1 MKYRIDN
8 LQYCNWSRDIFQI
21 NREANLDAVH
31 VTVVYHEDYD
41 EFIQRTK
48 EWKNFF
54 NENKSE
60 NKNFFIITTISNKDF
75 FINKIKLE
83 KKNIFFLC
91 QKNIKVDINHNY
103 NVFKYPINIYNLIE
117 KINIQLIKYKY
128 SFQSKIRVKNYSLD
142 LNSRTIS
149 IENKSLKLTER
160 EMENILFLNDCKTP
174 QKINDLQNKVWSYS
188 SELET
193 HTVETHIYRLRKK
206 ISNNFQDEHF
216 IISTD
221 NGYLIEWKKKF

>member
-1 MKYRIDN
+1 MIKQNINIVGVPILYNILEEIKEN
-8 LQYCNWSRDIFQI
+8 LSFKIENF
-21 NREANLDAVH
+21 
-31 VTVVYHEDYD
+31 
-41 EFIQRTK
+41 TK
-48 EWKNFF
+48 PNDFLNFY
-54 NENKSE
+54 NQDKSE

-83 KKNIFFLC
+83 RKNIFFLC

-160 EMENILFLNDCKTP
+160 EMEIILFLNDCKTP
-174 QKINDLQNKVWSYS
+174 QKINDLQNKVWNYS
-188 SELET
+188 SDLET

-206 ISNNFQDEHF
+206 ISNSFQDEHF

-221 NGYLIEWKKKF
+221 NGYFIE

>member
-1 MKYRIDN
+1 MIKQNINIVGVPILYNILEEIKEN
-8 LQYCNWSRDIFQI
+8 LSFKIENFTK
-21 NREANLDAVH
+21 LD
-31 VTVVYHEDYD
+31 D
-41 EFIQRTK
+41 FL
-48 EWKNFF
+48 NFF
-54 NENKSE
+54 NEDKSE

-83 KKNIFFLC
+83 RKNIFFLC

-160 EMENILFLNDCKTP
+160 EMEIILFLNDCKTP

-206 ISNNFQDEHF
+206 ISNSFQDEHF
-216 IISTD
+216 IISTN
-221 NGYLIEWKKKF
+221 NGYFIE

>member
-1 MKYRIDN
+1 MIKQNINIVGVPILYNILEEIKEN
-8 LQYCNWSRDIFQI
+8 LSFKIENF
-21 NREANLDAVH
+21 
-31 VTVVYHEDYD
+31 
-41 EFIQRTK
+41 TK
-48 EWKNFF
+48 PNDFLNFY
-54 NENKSE
+54 NKDKSE

-160 EMENILFLNDCKTP
+160 EMEIILFLNDYKTP

-206 ISNNFQDEHF
+206 ISNSFQDEHF

-221 NGYLIEWKKKF
+221 NGYFIE

>member
-1 MKYRIDN
+1 MIKQNINIVGVPILYNILEEIKEN
-8 LQYCNWSRDIFQI
+8 LSFKIENFTK
-21 NREANLDAVH
+21 LD
-31 VTVVYHEDYD
+31 D
-41 EFIQRTK
+41 FL
-48 EWKNFF
+48 NFF
-54 NENKSE
+54 NEDKSE

-83 KKNIFFLC
+83 EKNIFFLC
-91 QKNIKVDINHNY
+91 QKNIKVDIDHNY

-160 EMENILFLNDCKTP
+160 EMEIILFLNDCKTP

-188 SELET
+188 SGLET

-206 ISNNFQDEHF
+206 ISNSFQDEHF

-221 NGYLIEWKKKF
+221 NGYFIE

>member
-1 MKYRIDN
+1 MIKQNINIVGVPILYNILEEIKEN
-8 LQYCNWSRDIFQI
+8 LSFKIENFTK
-21 NREANLDAVH
+21 LD
-31 VTVVYHEDYD
+31 D
-41 EFIQRTK
+41 FL
-48 EWKNFF
+48 NFF
-54 NENKSE
+54 NKDKSE

-91 QKNIKVDINHNY
+91 HKNSKVDINHNY

-160 EMENILFLNDCKTP
+160 EMEIILFLNDCKTP

-188 SELET
+188 SGLET

-206 ISNNFQDEHF
+206 ISNSFQDEHF

-221 NGYLIEWKKKF
+221 NGYFIE

>member
-1 MKYRIDN
+1 MIKQNINIVDVPILYNILEEIKEN
-8 LQYCNWSRDIFQI
+8 LSFKIENF
-21 NREANLDAVH
+21 
-31 VTVVYHEDYD
+31 
-41 EFIQRTK
+41 TK
-48 EWKNFF
+48 PDDFLNFF
-54 NENKSE
+54 SKDKSK
-60 NKNFFIITTISNKDF
+60 NKNLFIITTISNKDF

-128 SFQSKIRVKNYSLD
+128 NFQSKIRVKNYSLD

-160 EMENILFLNDCKTP
+160 EMEIILFLNDCKTP

-188 SELET
+188 SDLET

-206 ISNNFQDEHF
+206 ISNSFQDEHF

-221 NGYLIEWKKKF
+221 NGYFIE

>member
-1 MKYRIDN
+1 MIKQNINIVGVPIVYNILEEIKEN
-8 LQYCNWSRDIFQI
+8 LSFKIENFTK
-21 NREANLDAVH
+21 LD
-31 VTVVYHEDYD
+31 D
-41 EFIQRTK
+41 FL
-48 EWKNFF
+48 NFF
-54 NENKSE
+54 NEDKSE

-91 QKNIKVDINHNY
+91 QKNSKVDINHNY

-160 EMENILFLNDCKTP
+160 EMEIILFLNDCKTP

-188 SELET
+188 SGLET

-206 ISNNFQDEHF
+206 ISNSFQDEHF

-221 NGYLIEWKKKF
+221 NGYFIE

>member
-1 MKYRIDN
+1 MIKQNINIVGVPILYNILEEIKEN
-8 LQYCNWSRDIFQI
+8 LSFKIENFTK
-21 NREANLDAVH
+21 LD
-31 VTVVYHEDYD
+31 D
-41 EFIQRTK
+41 FL
-48 EWKNFF
+48 NFF
-54 NENKSE
+54 NKGKSE

-91 QKNIKVDINHNY
+91 QKNSKVDINHNY

-160 EMENILFLNDCKTP
+160 EMEIILFLNDCKTP

-206 ISNNFQDEHF
+206 ISNSFQDEHF

-221 NGYLIEWKKKF
+221 NGYFIE

>member
-1 MKYRIDN
+1 MIKQNINIVGMPILYNILEEIKEN
-8 LQYCNWSRDIFQI
+8 LSFKIENFTK
-21 NREANLDAVH
+21 LD
-31 VTVVYHEDYD
+31 D
-41 EFIQRTK
+41 FL
-48 EWKNFF
+48 NFF
-54 NENKSE
+54 NEDKSE

-160 EMENILFLNDCKTP
+160 EMEIILFLNDCKTP

-188 SELET
+188 SGLET

-221 NGYLIEWKKKF
+221 NGYFIE

>member
-1 MKYRIDN
+1 MIKQNINIVGVPILYNILEEIKEN
-8 LQYCNWSRDIFQI
+8 LSFKIENFTK
-21 NREANLDAVH
+21 LD
-31 VTVVYHEDYD
+31 D
-41 EFIQRTK
+41 FL
-48 EWKNFF
+48 NFF

-75 FINKIKLE
+75 FINKLKLE
-83 KKNIFFLC
+83 RKNIFFLC
-91 QKNIKVDINHNY
+91 QKNIKVNINHNY

-160 EMENILFLNDCKTP
+160 EMEIILFLNDCKTP

-188 SELET
+188 SGLET

-206 ISNNFQDEHF
+206 ISNSFQDEHF

-221 NGYLIEWKKKF
+221 NGYFIE

>member
-1 MKYRIDN
+1 MIKQNINIVGVPILYNILEEIKEN
-8 LQYCNWSRDIFQI
+8 LSFKIENFTK
-21 NREANLDAVH
+21 LD
-31 VTVVYHEDYD
+31 D
-41 EFIQRTK
+41 FL
-48 EWKNFF
+48 NFF
-54 NENKSE
+54 NEDKSE

-91 QKNIKVDINHNY
+91 QKNSKVDINHNY

-117 KINIQLIKYKY
+117 KINVQLIKYKY

-160 EMENILFLNDCKTP
+160 EMEIILFLNDCKTP

-188 SELET
+188 SGLET

-206 ISNNFQDEHF
+206 ISNSFQDENF

-221 NGYLIEWKKKF
+221 NGYFIE

>member
-1 MKYRIDN
+1 MIKQNINIVGMPILYNILEEIKEN
-8 LQYCNWSRDIFQI
+8 LSFKIENF
-21 NREANLDAVH
+21 
-31 VTVVYHEDYD
+31 
-41 EFIQRTK
+41 TK
-48 EWKNFF
+48 PDDFLNFF

-91 QKNIKVDINHNY
+91 QKNIKIDINHNY

-128 SFQSKIRVKNYSLD
+128 SFQSNIRVKNYSLD
-142 LNSRTIS
+142 LNSRTIY

-160 EMENILFLNDCKTP
+160 EMEIILFLNDCKTP

-188 SELET
+188 SDLET

-206 ISNNFQDEHF
+206 ISNSFQDEHF

-221 NGYLIEWKKKF
+221 NGYFIE

>member
-1 MKYRIDN
+1 MIKQNIGIVGIPILYNILEEIKDN
-8 LQYCNWSRDIFQI
+8 LSFK
-21 NREANLDAVH
+21 V
-31 VTVVYHEDYD
+31 
-41 EFIQRTK
+41 
-48 EWKNFF
+48 KNF
-54 NENKSE
+54 NENNDFSKFLIDNKAG
-60 NKNFFIITTISNKDF
+60 NKNYFIITSINNKDF
-75 FINKIKLE
+75 FLKKIKMDL
-83 KKNIFFLC
+83 KNIFFLC
-91 QKNIKVDINHNY
+91 QKNSKVDVNHNY

-128 SFQSKIRVKNYSLD
+128 NFQSKIRVKNYSLD

-160 EMENILFLNDCKTP
+160 EMEIILFLNDCKTP

-193 HTVETHIYRLRKK
+193 HTVETHIYSLRKK

-221 NGYLIEWKKKF
+221 NGYLIE

>member
-1 MKYRIDN
+1 MIKQNINIVGVPILYNILEEIKEN
-8 LQYCNWSRDIFQI
+8 LSFKIENFTK
-21 NREANLDAVH
+21 LD
-31 VTVVYHEDYD
+31 D
-41 EFIQRTK
+41 FL
-48 EWKNFF
+48 NFF
-54 NENKSE
+54 NEDKSE

-83 KKNIFFLC
+83 RKNIFFLC

-160 EMENILFLNDCKTP
+160 EMEIILFLNDCKTP

-188 SELET
+188 SGLET

-221 NGYLIEWKKKF
+221 NGYFIE

>member
-1 MKYRIDN
+1 MIKQNINIVGVPILYNILEEIKEN
-8 LQYCNWSRDIFQI
+8 LSFKIENF
-21 NREANLDAVH
+21 
-31 VTVVYHEDYD
+31 
-41 EFIQRTK
+41 TK
-48 EWKNFF
+48 LNDFLNFY
-54 NENKSE
+54 NKDKSE

-83 KKNIFFLC
+83 RKNIFFLC
-91 QKNIKVDINHNY
+91 QKKIKVDIDHNY

-160 EMENILFLNDCKTP
+160 EMEIILFLNDCKTP

-188 SELET
+188 SGLET

-206 ISNNFQDEHF
+206 ISNSFQDEHF

-221 NGYLIEWKKKF
+221 NGYFIE

>member
-1 MKYRIDN
+1 MIKQNINIVGMPILYNILEEIKEN
-8 LQYCNWSRDIFQI
+8 LSFKIENFTK
-21 NREANLDAVH
+21 LD
-31 VTVVYHEDYD
+31 D
-41 EFIQRTK
+41 FL
-48 EWKNFF
+48 NFF
-54 NENKSE
+54 NKDKSE
-60 NKNFFIITTISNKDF
+60 NKNFFIITKISNKDF

-83 KKNIFFLC
+83 RKNIFFLC

-103 NVFKYPINIYNLIE
+103 NVFQYPINIYNLIE

-160 EMENILFLNDCKTP
+160 EMEIILFLNDCKTP

-188 SELET
+188 AELET

-206 ISNNFQDEHF
+206 ISNSFQDEHF

-221 NGYLIEWKKKF
+221 NGYFIE

>member
-1 MKYRIDN
+1 MIKQNINIVGMPILYNILEEIKEN
-8 LQYCNWSRDIFQI
+8 LSFKIENFTK
-21 NREANLDAVH
+21 LD
-31 VTVVYHEDYD
+31 D
-41 EFIQRTK
+41 FL
-48 EWKNFF
+48 NFF
-54 NENKSE
+54 NKDKSE

-128 SFQSKIRVKNYSLD
+128 NFQSKIRVKNYSLD

-160 EMENILFLNDCKTP
+160 EMEIILFLNDCKTP

-188 SELET
+188 SGLET

-221 NGYLIEWKKKF
+221 NGYFIE

>member
-1 MKYRIDN
+1 MIKQNINIVGVPILYNILEEIKEN
-8 LQYCNWSRDIFQI
+8 LSFKIENFTK
-21 NREANLDAVH
+21 LD
-31 VTVVYHEDYD
+31 D
-41 EFIQRTK
+41 FL
-48 EWKNFF
+48 NFF
-54 NENKSE
+54 NEDKSE

-83 KKNIFFLC
+83 EKNIFFLC
-91 QKNIKVDINHNY
+91 QKNIKVDIDHNY

-160 EMENILFLNDCKTP
+160 EMEIILFLNDCKTP

-206 ISNNFQDEHF
+206 ISNSFQDEHF

-221 NGYLIEWKKKF
+221 NGYFIEWKKKI

>member
-1 MKYRIDN
+1 MIKQNINIVGVPILYNILEEIKEN
-8 LQYCNWSRDIFQI
+8 LSFKIENFTK
-21 NREANLDAVH
+21 LD
-31 VTVVYHEDYD
+31 D
-41 EFIQRTK
+41 FL
-48 EWKNFF
+48 NFF

-83 KKNIFFLC
+83 RKNIFFLC

-160 EMENILFLNDCKTP
+160 EMEIILFLNDCKTP

-206 ISNNFQDEHF
+206 ISNSFKDEDF

-221 NGYLIEWKKKF
+221 AGYLIE

>member
-1 MKYRIDN
+1 MIKQNINIVGMPILYNILEEIKEN
-8 LQYCNWSRDIFQI
+8 LSFKIENF
-21 NREANLDAVH
+21 
-31 VTVVYHEDYD
+31 
-41 EFIQRTK
+41 TK
-48 EWKNFF
+48 PDDFLNFF
-54 NENKSE
+54 NEDKSE

-75 FINKIKLE
+75 FINKIKLD

-149 IENKSLKLTER
+149 IENESLKLTER
-160 EMENILFLNDCKTP
+160 EMEIILFLNDCKTP

-206 ISNNFQDEHF
+206 ISNSFQDENF

-221 NGYLIEWKKKF
+221 NGYFIE

>member
-1 MKYRIDN
+1 MIKQNINIVGVPILYNILEEIKEN
-8 LQYCNWSRDIFQI
+8 LSFKIENF
-21 NREANLDAVH
+21 
-31 VTVVYHEDYD
+31 
-41 EFIQRTK
+41 TK
-48 EWKNFF
+48 PDDFLNFF
-54 NENKSE
+54 NEDKSE

-83 KKNIFFLC
+83 EKNIFFLC
-91 QKNIKVDINHNY
+91 QKNIKVDIDHNY

-160 EMENILFLNDCKTP
+160 EMEIILFLNDCKTP

-206 ISNNFQDEHF
+206 ISNSFQDEHF

-221 NGYLIEWKKKF
+221 NGYFIE

>member
-1 MKYRIDN
+1 MIKQNINIVGVPILYNILEEIKEN
-8 LQYCNWSRDIFQI
+8 LSFKIENFTK
-21 NREANLDAVH
+21 LD
-31 VTVVYHEDYD
+31 D
-41 EFIQRTK
+41 FL
-48 EWKNFF
+48 NFF
-54 NENKSE
+54 NKDKSE

-83 KKNIFFLC
+83 RKNIFFLC

-160 EMENILFLNDCKTP
+160 EMEIILFLNDCKTP
-174 QKINDLQNKVWSYS
+174 QKINDLQNKVWGYS
-188 SELET
+188 SGLET

-221 NGYLIEWKKKF
+221 NGYLIE

>member
-1 MKYRIDN
+1 MIKQNINIVGVPILYNILEEIKEN
-8 LQYCNWSRDIFQI
+8 LSFKIENF
-21 NREANLDAVH
+21 
-31 VTVVYHEDYD
+31 
-41 EFIQRTK
+41 TK
-48 EWKNFF
+48 PDDFLNFF
-54 NENKSE
+54 NEDKSE

-83 KKNIFFLC
+83 EKNIFFLC
-91 QKNIKVDINHNY
+91 QKNNKVDINHNY

-160 EMENILFLNDCKTP
+160 EMEIILFLNDCKTP

-188 SELET
+188 SGLET

-221 NGYLIEWKKKF
+221 NGYLIE

>member
-1 MKYRIDN
+1 MIKQNINIVGVPILYNILEEIKEN
-8 LQYCNWSRDIFQI
+8 LSFKIENF
-21 NREANLDAVH
+21 
-31 VTVVYHEDYD
+31 
-41 EFIQRTK
+41 TK
-48 EWKNFF
+48 PNDFLNFF
-54 NENKSE
+54 NKDKSE

-83 KKNIFFLC
+83 RKNIFFLC

-160 EMENILFLNDCKTP
+160 EMEIILFLNDCKTP

-188 SELET
+188 SGLET

-221 NGYLIEWKKKF
+221 NGYFIE

>member
-1 MKYRIDN
+1 MIKQNINIVGVPILYNILEEIKEN
-8 LQYCNWSRDIFQI
+8 LSFKIENFTK
-21 NREANLDAVH
+21 LD
-31 VTVVYHEDYD
+31 D
-41 EFIQRTK
+41 FL
-48 EWKNFF
+48 NFF
-54 NENKSE
+54 NKGKPE

-160 EMENILFLNDCKTP
+160 EMEIILFLNDCKTP

-221 NGYLIEWKKKF
+221 NGYFIE

>member
-1 MKYRIDN
+1 MIKQNINIVGVPILYNILEEIKEN
-8 LQYCNWSRDIFQI
+8 LSFKIENFTK
-21 NREANLDAVH
+21 LD
-31 VTVVYHEDYD
+31 D
-41 EFIQRTK
+41 FL
-48 EWKNFF
+48 NFF
-54 NENKSE
+54 NEDKSE

-83 KKNIFFLC
+83 EKNIFFLC
-91 QKNIKVDINHNY
+91 QKNIKVDIDHNY

-160 EMENILFLNDCKTP
+160 EMEIILFLNDCKTP

-188 SELET
+188 SDLET

-206 ISNNFQDEHF
+206 ISNSFQDEHF

-221 NGYLIEWKKKF
+221 NGYFIE